1 MMPSLRRVSNS
12 SFAIFSFSGE
22 RRLAWEWTGNP
33 VVGIRCCTP
42 CLGKSNEKVGV
53 VNCGL
58 SSRSLENSFVDV
70 IAVILNDSCEERAPL
85 IVLRL
90 SLRMSLS
97 LARST
102 RRQCERKKSPPMMG
116 CVTSAIIK
124 RQVYF
129 WRPSV
134 RIIRRVPNV
143 LIGVPFAA
151 MRCRL
156 SVRLR
161 SDLFGGIMLNA
172 EPVSTRKYFPDLL
185 S

>member
-12 SFAIFSFSGE
+12 SFAIFSFLGE

-42 CLGKSNEKVGV
+42 CLGKSNENVGI
-53 VNCGL
+53 VNSGL

-102 RRQCERKKSPPMMG
+102 RRQCERKKSPPMIG

-124 RQVYF
+124 CQVYF
-129 WRPSV
+129 
-134 RIIRRVPNV
+134 
-143 LIGVPFAA
+143 
-151 MRCRL
+151 
-156 SVRLR
+156 
-161 SDLFGGIMLNA
+161 
-172 EPVSTRKYFPDLL
+172 
-185 S
+185 

>member
-1 MMPSLRRVSNS
+1 M
-12 SFAIFSFSGE
+12 
-22 RRLAWEWTGNP
+22 
-33 VVGIRCCTP
+33 
-42 CLGKSNEKVGV
+42 GKSNEKVGV

-124 RQVYF
+124 LLLLLLKIF
-129 WRPSV
+129 ISV
-134 RIIRRVPNV
+134 PYNNYRTDDTKSSQI
-143 LIGVPFAA
+143 
-151 MRCRL
+151 
-156 SVRLR
+156 
-161 SDLFGGIMLNA
+161 
-172 EPVSTRKYFPDLL
+172 
-185 S
+185 